1 VSDTITDVA
10 HTSLGVQL
18 SGGVLRR
25 PGWRFFHYAISSPR
39 FPLGDRGTH
48 VLARLIVVMRHPN
61 GASYDVISGGHEVVH
76 VVVAVRRLKGHRTR
90 PETASARI

>member
-1 VSDTITDVA
+1 
-10 HTSLGVQL
+10 VQL

-39 FPLGDRGTH
+39 FPLSERGIH

-61 GASYDVISGGHEVVH
+61 GASYDVIPGGHGVVH
-76 VVVAVRRLKGHRTR
+76 IVVAVPRLVGHRIGPR
-90 PETASARI
+90 PSGGT